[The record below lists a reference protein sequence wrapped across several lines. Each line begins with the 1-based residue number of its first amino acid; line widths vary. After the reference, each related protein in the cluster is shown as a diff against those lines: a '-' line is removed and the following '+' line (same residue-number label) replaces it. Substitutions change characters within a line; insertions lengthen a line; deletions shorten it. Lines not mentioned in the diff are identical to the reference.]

1 MYDSGCIHTC
11 CSKPS
16 TSCKALSAFCWSTL
30 ANMTMAPRVLSVSTH
45 LLMSTELHWPLG
57 LHVRSAKLP
66 SLLWLE
72 EQRTSLVMPCSVL
85 GHIYPWKNWAKQQ
98 PSQTSPYTEYNSN
111 PTQVHQHHHMAV
123 AWCTICI
130 SYTYRVSIRYA
141 IPICVKLAHTTIN
154 PWIFPSDEEF
164 WALYKWEREVISG
177 SWQCLRMCLA
187 KVSAL
192 IGTHNTCC
200 IILQTLTVAS
210 CVYVVRGQAQ
220 IHYWLPWCQIGLQ
233 GGPQKGAAA

>member
-1 MYDSGCIHTC
+1 MVGHVWEKLHTC

-72 EQRTSLVMPCSVL
+72 EQRTSLVMSCSVL
-85 GHIYPWKNWAKQQ
+85 GHSYPWKNSAKQQ

-111 PTQVHQHHHMAV
+111 PTQVQQHHHMDV
-123 AWCTICI
+123 AWCTMCI
-130 SYTYRVSIRYA
+130 YLIY
-141 IPICVKLAHTTIN
+141 IPDQHWVCHPHLCQA
-154 PWIFPSDEEF
+154 
-164 WALYKWEREVISG
+164 
-177 SWQCLRMCLA
+177 
-187 KVSAL
+187 
-192 IGTHNTCC
+192 GTHGHQSLD
-200 IILQTLTVAS
+200 IPE
-210 CVYVVRGQAQ
+210 
-220 IHYWLPWCQIGLQ
+220 W
-233 GGPQKGAAA
+233 

>member
-1 MYDSGCIHTC
+1 MYDSGYIHTC

-16 TSCKALSAFCWSTL
+16 ISCKALSAFCRSTL

-45 LLMSTELHWPLG
+45 LLMSTELHWPFG

-72 EQRTSLVMPCSVL
+72 EQRTSLVMSCSVL

-98 PSQTSPYTEYNSN
+98 PSQTSPYIQNMIAI
-111 PTQVHQHHHMAV
+111 QHKYMN
-123 AWCTICI
+123 TII
-130 SYTYRVSIRYA
+130 WLLHDAQYVSHTYRISIRCA

-154 PWIFPSDEEF
+154 PWIFPSDKEF

-177 SWQCLRMCLA
+177 SWQCLRMC
-187 KVSAL
+187 SAL

-200 IILQTLTVAS
+200 IILKTLTVAS

-233 GGPQKGAAA
+233 GGPQKGAAAQF